1 MSNQENQHSTVVKF
15 LLHLHPKK
23 VDENAIKYTRTFGLG
38 GIGALLFVILA
49 VTGMMLRFSYVPVID
64 RAYDSITEL
73 QEYYIFGQFLRNIH
87 YWSANMMVFVVFLHL
102 LRVFYSQSIYF
113 ERRKSWL
120 YGLVLLFIILSFNFT
135 GYLLPWDQLSFWA
148 VTIMT
153 EILSYIPLIGTY
165 MSNVLRGGEQ
175 VGQGTLMNFY
185 VLHTGLLP
193 LLIIVFM
200 VLHFWLIRK
209 AKGVTTGQPE
219 NRKLV
224 GVSPNLIRK
233 EIIAALVVVALVLF
247 LSVFFDAPLKDMANR
262 LVSPNPSKAPW
273 YFMGLQEFL
282 MHIHP
287 SFVAFVLPV
296 AVITLLVYISYQ
308 TSEDINVGV
317 WFNSAEGKKQIINSA
332 LFSFVLTVV
341 LIFATEY
348 IIDFREWFK
357 SMPLIISTGF
367 FPLFLYLIPLSG
379 YYWYL
384 KKRRKVK
391 KVELLMCLTT
401 IVITSY
407 LVMMLVGIWFRGES
421 MKLVISG

>member
-1 MSNQENQHSTVVKF
+1 MMVLVVV
-15 LLHLHPKK
+15 LHL
-23 VDENAIKYTRTFGLG
+23 F
-38 GIGALLFVILA
+38 
-49 VTGMMLRFSYVPVID
+49 
-64 RAYDSITEL
+64 
-73 QEYYIFGQFLRNIH
+73 
-87 YWSANMMVFVVFLHL
+87 
-102 LRVFYSQSIYF
+102 RVFYSQSIYF
-113 ERRKSWL
+113 ERRKNWL
-120 YGLVLLFIILSFNFT
+120 YGLLLLFIVLAFNFT

-153 EILSYIPLIGTY
+153 EILGYIPLFGTY
-165 MSNVLRGGEQ
+165 MSNILRGGDE

-185 VLHTGLLP
+185 VFHTGLLP
-193 LLIIVFM
+193 LLMIVFM
-200 VLHFWLIRK
+200 VLHFWLVRK

-233 EIIAALVVVALVLF
+233 EIIAALSVIALVLF
-247 LSVFFDAPLKDMANR
+247 LSVLFDAPLKDMANR

-296 AVITLLVYISYQ
+296 AVITLLIYISYQ
-308 TSEDINVGV
+308 TTEDINVGV
-317 WFNSAEGKKQIINSA
+317 WFNSAEGKRSIISSA
-332 LFSFVLTVV
+332 LFSFVITVV
-341 LIFATEY
+341 LILATEY
-348 IIDFREWFK
+348 ILDFRGWFK

-367 FPLFLYLIPLSG
+367 LPLLLYLIPLGG

-391 KVELLMCLTT
+391 KIELLMCLTT
-401 IVITSY
+401 IVIISY
-407 LVMMLVGIWFRGES
+407 LVMMFVGIWFRGES
-421 MKLVISG
+421 MKLIF